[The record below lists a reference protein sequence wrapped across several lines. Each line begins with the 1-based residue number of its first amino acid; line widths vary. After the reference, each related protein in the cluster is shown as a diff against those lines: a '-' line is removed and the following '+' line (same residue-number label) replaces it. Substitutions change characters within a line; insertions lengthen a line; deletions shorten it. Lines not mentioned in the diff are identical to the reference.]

1 MLSRSYGR
9 VLYMTN
15 QLTPDDVKRIAELAH
30 LQLSDEETEL
40 FTRQLGDILRYAER
54 LQEVDTTTVEMN
66 RGKSEP
72 VDRRRTDQVRPSLS
86 REDTLTNAPDSRE
99 LTDEEH
105 SGYFRVPRV
114 IG

>member
-1 MLSRSYGR
+1 MA
-9 VLYMTN
+9 N
-15 QLTPDDVKRIAELAH
+15 QLTQHDVNRIAELAH
-30 LQLSDEETEL
+30 LQLSDEEAAL